1 MNAREAALPS
11 EAALPKGGERT
22 PQLAVAT
29 KTQLWMPATARLIVL
44 LLLLAILQL
53 SMPSKVTKLQPQFR
67 TMQRAAKQDFVTQQM
82 EAHRAAG
89 CLVFSK
95 TY

>member
-1 MNAREAALPS
+1 M
-11 EAALPKGGERT
+11 
-22 PQLAVAT
+22 AT

-44 LLLLAILQL
+44 LLLLAIVCTSCTQL

>member
-1 MNAREAALPS
+1 MPPA
-11 EAALPKGGERT
+11 GGHLGRK
-22 PQLAVAT
+22 A
-29 KTQLWMPATARLIVL
+29 
-44 LLLLAILQL
+44 
-53 SMPSKVTKLQPQFR
+53 SKVTKLQPQFR

>member
-1 MNAREAALPS
+1 
-11 EAALPKGGERT
+11 
-22 PQLAVAT
+22 
-29 KTQLWMPATARLIVL
+29 VL